1 MVVVMVVGLVMKALM
16 GKQQYKNAEGQGLD
30 LVISTAVCALGLILF
45 VMIFFTNNKE
55 RVPFTQEKVSLKD
68 AVKVVFTYKNLLMVS
83 LTKLCGFGR
92 GVYGTVSLYIA
103 IYLLGS
109 KDLKLALL
117 LPMGIG
123 TAVGTLLV
131 NFVLKKFSTKRP
143 LFFSACTVRLPWRSC
158 SWYLRVSALTAP

>member
-1 MVVVMVVGLVMKALM
+1 
-16 GKQQYKNAEGQGLD
+16 
-30 LVISTAVCALGLILF
+30 
-45 VMIFFTNNKE
+45 
-55 RVPFTQEKVSLKD
+55 
-68 AVKVVFTYKNLLMVS
+68 MVS

-143 LFFSACTVRLPWRSC
+143 LFFSACTVRLPWQSC
-158 SWYLRVSALTAP
+158 SWCLRVSALTAP